1 MVKKLRIGKIKLSFT
16 FRYKGDDH
24 DTTTYM
30 SDFRDF
36 RLGIWFDKRRVV
48 GSHNF
53 KKPKEWSNNL
63 VNDYRFGVDLFLI
76 KFWFEFNVGGMEL

>member
-1 MVKKLRIGKIKLSFT
+1 MIQPHICLTLEILGW
-16 FRYKGDDH
+16 
-24 DTTTYM
+24 
-30 SDFRDF
+30 
-36 RLGIWFDKRRVV
+36 GIWFDKRRMV

-76 KFWFEFNVGGMEL
+76 KFWFEFNIGGMVL